1 MDGSPLSTRPFHVLT
16 IVSLTFVGNWY
27 RAAFVFIQRQQVNSL
42 KKGGKPLERETVLAS
57 LLRRLNTVSKLDQA
71 DIAAIR
77 SLPVAVRHWEGGRAI
92 VSDGE
97 RPTECCLIIE
107 GFCIRSKTTERG
119 GRQILSIHIPGEIP
133 DLQSLH
139 LQVMDHDLI
148 TLVPST
154 LGFISHTSLR
164 ALTHTQPN
172 VAEVFWRD
180 TLIDA
185 AIFREWIVNVGQRP
199 APARLAHTVLEL
211 RRRLA
216 LTERAEPAVFEFP
229 LTQEQ
234 IGEAL
239 GITPVHANRIIKQ
252 LRQDGIVDVSRGRV
266 HVLDETKLAELA
278 QFDDR
283 YLHQDPSA

>member
-1 MDGSPLSTRPFHVLT
+1 MDRETVFAALVRRLT
-16 IVSLTFVGNWY
+16 IVSG
-27 RAAFVFIQRQQVNSL
+27 
-42 KKGGKPLERETVLAS
+42 LEE
-57 LLRRLNTVSKLDQA
+57 A

-77 SLPVAVRHWEGGRAI
+77 TLPIAVRQWDAGRTI
-92 VSDGE
+92 VADGQH
-97 RPTECCLIIE
+97 PTECCLVVE
-107 GFCIRSKTTERG
+107 GFCVRAKTTVSG
-119 GRQILSIHIPGEIP
+119 QRQILSIHIPGEIP

-139 LQVMDHDLI
+139 LRRMDHDLI
-148 TLVPST
+148 ALVSST
-154 LGFISHTSLR
+154 LGFISHASLR
-164 ALTHTQPN
+164 NLTRARPN
-172 VAEVFWRD
+172 VAEVLWRD

-199 APARLAHTVLEL
+199 AASRLAHTAVEL

-216 LTERAEPAVFEFP
+216 VMGRAAGDTFEMP

-252 LRQDGIVDVSRGRV
+252 LRDDKVIDVSRGRAV
-266 HVLDETKLAELA
+266 VLDEAKLAELA

-283 YLHQDPSA
+283 YLHLGPSI